1 MSQVATNTNDLDI
14 DDGTLPV
21 EDAAQTEANATEET
35 AQIDDDGDVDG
46 SQVSEAETGAEE
58 SDDTAEPTEEAP
70 ATEDKSA
77 TPQDRKDATPADA
90 KPEPA
95 PSDYTKLIATMRE
108 EFGEQA
114 AAPFEALA
122 AKTERLEK
130 ALAQIE
136 NERNEHA
143 KRSDQQIAGQH
154 MTAAGIDA
162 KKHADVYQ
170 DAVDYFNLRKQ
181 QGKTIDGMA
190 ALKWA
195 IRANGGNAEA
205 APTKTTPKTEKATR
219 LQGLRSVPPKAR
231 AASAPLDFDDPA
243 VADGTAPRR
252 SS

>member
-14 DDGTLPV
+14 DDGTIPV

-46 SQVSEAETGAEE
+46 SQVSEAETDGDNAEE

-70 ATEDKSA
+70 ATDDKA
-77 TPQDRKDATPADA
+77 QQKTEEKA
-90 KPEPA
+90 EPA